1 MPDNVTP
8 MLDGA
13 VLRNVGQALRSM
25 ESAISAAIDA
35 AEDAGVPRGLVVGI
49 LHGIALAKTQ
59 EMLDNSE

>member
-8 MLDGA
+8 LLDGA

-25 ESAISAAIDA
+25 ENAINDAIDA

-59 EMLDNSE
+59 EMLDNAE